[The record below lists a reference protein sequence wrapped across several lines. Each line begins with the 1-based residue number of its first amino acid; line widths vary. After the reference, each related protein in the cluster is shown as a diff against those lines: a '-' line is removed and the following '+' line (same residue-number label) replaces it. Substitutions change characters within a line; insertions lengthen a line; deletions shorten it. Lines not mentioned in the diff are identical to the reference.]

1 MSSQRPSRVGEQIRE
16 DLTEL
21 LARQVHDP
29 GIGFLTITRVQ
40 VTSDLQSARVYY
52 TTLGDAQARK
62 QTGRALGRATPFLRR
77 HLGSRLRLRRIP
89 ELQFFYDENIERLD
103 RVERILHDLETERAE
118 RVALETEHAEH
129 LALETEGAGPETE
142 HAEVAPD
149 GPDAAGLDNKAS
161 THNERD
167 DDR

>member
-21 LARQVHDP
+21 LAREVHDP
-29 GIGFLTITRVQ
+29 GIGFLTITRVE
-40 VTSDLQSARVYY
+40 VTSDLQNARVYY

-62 QTGRALGRATPFLRR
+62 QTARALGRATPFLRR
-77 HLGSRLRLRRIP
+77 QLGSRLRLRRIP

-103 RVERILHDLETERAE
+103 RVERILQELESERAG
-118 RVALETEHAEH
+118 RA
-129 LALETEGAGPETE
+129 
-142 HAEVAPD
+142 
-149 GPDAAGLDNKAS
+149 AAGDLTPAT
-161 THNERD
+161 THDEQD